1 MVTSIYGI
9 SLLSIERTMM
19 STGTLSLQLLCE
31 IALLEEGKASRLF
44 VLDQTSK
51 TSHLM
56 GTKATRISRDSKS
69 VSVKSSEDAK

>member
-1 MVTSIYGI
+1 
-9 SLLSIERTMM
+9 M

-44 VLDQTSK
+44 VPDQTSK

-56 GTKATRISRDSKS
+56 GTKATHISRDSKS

>member
-1 MVTSIYGI
+1 
-9 SLLSIERTMM
+9 M
-19 STGTLSLQLLCE
+19 STGTLSLQLLCG

-51 TSHLM
+51 TSLLM

-69 VSVKSSEDAK
+69 VSVKIAHFNDFDNARIQIHSRIS